1 MEPELFA
8 RKGQSDMPRLFTL
21 LAAGVCACTLTVFAQ
36 DAPPLGDV
44 ARQTRVDK
52 QQQALSNAAPAS
64 APENSSDTTPSQPGT
79 QSKASHVITN
89 EDLPSNHTVPTPAPA
104 PANHGNLRSSP
115 APEPKRPAAYWK
127 AQAQQ
132 LKNSIAQVQR
142 HIDTLTDSLHAV
154 LTNSTDEPVW
164 NLREKE
170 RQRQITDLQAQLD
183 NLRRRLEDTQE
194 AARRQGYGSS
204 VYDP

>member
-1 MEPELFA
+1 
-8 RKGQSDMPRLFTL
+8 MPRLFTL
-21 LAAGVCACTLTVFAQ
+21 LAAGVCAYTLTAFAQ
-36 DAPPLGDV
+36 DAAPLGDV

-52 QQQALSNAAPAS
+52 QQQTPSNAAPAS
-64 APENSSDTTPSQPGT
+64 APDNSSDATTPQPAT
-79 QSKASHVITN
+79 QPKASHVITN
-89 EDLPSNHTVPTPAPA
+89 EDLPSNHTAPTPAPA
-104 PANHGNLRSSP
+104 PANHGHLRSL
-115 APEPKRPAAYWK
+115 AVPEPKHPAVYWK

-170 RQRQITDLQAQLD
+170 RQRQITDLQAKLD

>member
-1 MEPELFA
+1 
-8 RKGQSDMPRLFTL
+8 MPRILTLF
-21 LAAGVCACTLTVFAQ
+21 AAGVCACALTAFAQ

-44 ARQTRVDK
+44 VRQSRVEK
-52 QQQALSNAAPAS
+52 QQPAQNNSTPAPAS
-64 APENSSDTTPSQPGT
+64 RNSSDETTPQSSAQP
-79 QSKASHVITN
+79 KASHVITN
-89 EDLPSNHTVPTPAPA
+89 EDLPEHNTATPAPS
-104 PANHGNLRSSP
+104 PNRGNLHPVVVHETR
-115 APEPKRPAAYWK
+115 RPAEYWK
-127 AQAQQ
+127 AQALQ

-164 NLREKE
+164 NYREKE
-170 RQRQITDLQAQLD
+170 RQRQINDLQAQLTE
-183 NLRRRLEDTQE
+183 LRRRLEDTQE

>member
-1 MEPELFA
+1 
-8 RKGQSDMPRLFTL
+8 MPRLFTL
-21 LAAGVCACTLTVFAQ
+21 FAAGVCAYALTAFAQ

-52 QQQALSNAAPAS
+52 QQQAQANSAPAS
-64 APENSSDTTPSQPGT
+64 ATDKSSDGTPSQADAQAKT
-79 QSKASHVITN
+79 SHVITN
-89 EDLPSNHTVPTPAPA
+89 EDLPAHHAAPVPAPDA
-104 PANHGNLRSSP
+104 TNRGNLRPP
-115 APEPKRPAAYWK
+115 ASEPKRPAAYWK

-164 NLREKE
+164 NYREKE
-170 RQRQITDLQAQLD
+170 RQRQITDLQAQLND
-183 NLRRRLEDTQE
+183 LRRRLEDTQE

>member
-1 MEPELFA
+1 MLL
-8 RKGQSDMPRLFTL
+8 PRLLIL
-21 LAAGVCACTLTVFAQ
+21 LAAGVSACGLTASAQ

-44 ARQTRVDK
+44 ARQTRVEK
-52 QQQALSNAAPAS
+52 QQQDQNSAAPAAAS
-64 APENSSDTTPSQPGT
+64 DSSSDGPTSQAGAQPKT
-79 QSKASHVITN
+79 SRVITN
-89 EDLPSNHTVPTPAPA
+89 DDLPTHHAALAAAAAAQTR
-104 PANHGNLRSSP
+104 GNLRPTGGS
-115 APEPKRPAAYWK
+115 EIKRPAEYWK
-127 AQAQQ
+127 AQALQ

-164 NLREKE
+164 NYREKE
-170 RQRQITDLQAQLD
+170 RQRQITDLQAQL
-183 NLRRRLEDTQE
+183 NVLRRRLEDTQE

>member
-1 MEPELFA
+1 MT
-8 RKGQSDMPRLFTL
+8 RLFTV
-21 LAAGVCACTLTVFAQ
+21 LAAGICAYALTASAQ

-52 QQQALSNAAPAS
+52 QQPAPSTSAPAS
-64 APENSSDTTPSQPGT
+64 ATDTASDATTSRAGT
-79 QSKASHVITN
+79 QPKTSHVITN
-89 EDLPSNHTVPTPAPA
+89 EDLPERNAAPA
-104 PANHGNLRSSP
+104 PASAPPNRSNLRP
-115 APEPKRPAAYWK
+115 AATEIKRPAAYWK

-142 HIDTLTDSLHAV
+142 HIDTLTASLHAV

-164 NLREKE
+164 NYREKE
-170 RQRQITDLQAQLD
+170 RQRQITDLQAQLND
-183 NLRRRLEDTQE
+183 LRRRLEDTQE

>member
-1 MEPELFA
+1 
-8 RKGQSDMPRLFTL
+8 MPRLFTL
-21 LAAGVCACTLTVFAQ
+21 LAAGVCAYTLTAFAQ
-36 DAPPLGDV
+36 DARPLGDV

-52 QQQALSNAAPAS
+52 QQQAPSNPTPAS
-64 APENSSDTTPSQPGT
+64 ATDDSSDATPAQTDPQPKT
-79 QSKASHVITN
+79 PHVITN
-89 EDLPSNHTVPTPAPA
+89 DDMPKHFAAPAPA
-104 PANHGNLRSSP
+104 PASANHGNLRP
-115 APEPKRPAAYWK
+115 AATEPKRPAAYWK

-170 RQRQITDLQAQLD
+170 RQRQITDLQAQLND
-183 NLRRRLEDTQE
+183 LHRRLEDTQE

>member
-1 MEPELFA
+1 MPL
-8 RKGQSDMPRLFTL
+8 PRLLVLF
-21 LAAGVCACTLTVFAQ
+21 AAGVSACALTASAQ

-44 ARQTRVDK
+44 VRQSRVEK
-52 QQQALSNAAPAS
+52 QQAQSNSTPAPATKS
-64 APENSSDTTPSQPGT
+64 SSDETTSQSSAQPKT
-79 QSKASHVITN
+79 SHVITN
-89 EDLPSNHTVPTPAPA
+89 DDLPEHNTAPA
-104 PANHGNLRSSP
+104 PPNHGNLRP
-115 APEPKRPAAYWK
+115 AVVYQLKRPAEYWR
-127 AQAQQ
+127 AQALQ

-164 NLREKE
+164 NYREKE
-170 RQRQITDLQAQLD
+170 RQRQITDLQAQLSD
-183 NLRRRLEDTQE
+183 LRRRLEDTQE

>member
-8 RKGQSDMPRLFTL
+8 RMGQSSMPRIFTL
-21 LAAGVCACTLTVFAQ
+21 LAAGVCAYALTASAQ
-36 DAPPLGDV
+36 DAPALGDV

-52 QQQALSNAAPAS
+52 QQQSQTNSAPAS
-64 APENSSDTTPSQPGT
+64 TGDKSSDGTPQPGPQPKT
-79 QSKASHVITN
+79 SHVITN
-89 EDLPSNHTVPTPAPA
+89 EDLPADHAAPA
-104 PANHGNLRSSP
+104 LAPASANHGNLRP
-115 APEPKRPAAYWK
+115 AATEPKRPAAYWK

-170 RQRQITDLQAQLD
+170 RQRQITDLQAQLND
-183 NLRRRLEDTQE
+183 LRRRLEDTQE

>member
-1 MEPELFA
+1 MPQILTLF
-8 RKGQSDMPRLFTL
+8 
-21 LAAGVCACTLTVFAQ
+21 AAGVCACALTTFAQ

-44 ARQTRVDK
+44 ARQTREK
-52 QQQALSNAAPAS
+52 QQQTQSNYAQAS
-64 APENSSDTTPSQPGT
+64 TSDSSSDGAPSPTGS
-79 QSKASHVITN
+79 QSKTSHVITN
-89 EDLPSNHTVPTPAPA
+89 EDMPAHHAAPA
-104 PANHGNLRSSP
+104 TAPEPTNRANLRP
-115 APEPKRPAAYWK
+115 AASEPKRPAAYWK
-127 AQAQQ
+127 AQALQ

-170 RQRQITDLQAQLD
+170 RQRQINDLQAQLTE
-183 NLRRRLEDTQE
+183 LRRRLEDTQE

>member
-8 RKGQSDMPRLFTL
+8 RMGQSAMPRLFTL
-21 LAAGVCACTLTVFAQ
+21 LAAGVCAYTLTAFAQ

-44 ARQTRVDK
+44 ARQTRVEK
-52 QQQALSNAAPAS
+52 QQQAPSNSAPAS
-64 APENSSDTTPSQPGT
+64 AADSSSDTPPSQSAQP
-79 QSKASHVITN
+79 KASHVITN
-89 EDLPSNHTVPTPAPA
+89 EDLPTHYASPVPAPA
-104 PANHGNLRSSP
+104 PANHGNLRP
-115 APEPKRPAAYWK
+115 AATEIKRPAAYWK

-170 RQRQITDLQAQLD
+170 RQRQITDLQAQLND
-183 NLRRRLEDTQE
+183 LRRRLEDTQD

>member
-1 MEPELFA
+1 MT
-8 RKGQSDMPRLFTL
+8 RLFTL
-21 LAAGVCACTLTVFAQ
+21 LAAGLCAYVLPASAQ

-52 QQQALSNAAPAS
+52 QQPAPGTSAPAP
-64 APENSSDTTPSQPGT
+64 ATDTASDTTSQAGT
-79 QSKASHVITN
+79 QTKTPHVITN
-89 EDLPSNHTVPTPAPA
+89 EDLPEHNAAPA
-104 PANHGNLRSSP
+104 PASAPPKHGNLRP
-115 APEPKRPAAYWK
+115 AVTEIKRPAAYWK
-127 AQAQQ
+127 TQAQQ

-164 NLREKE
+164 NYREKE
-170 RQRQITDLQAQLD
+170 RQRQISDLQAQLND
-183 NLRRRLEDTQE
+183 LRRRLEDTQE

>member
-1 MEPELFA
+1 
-8 RKGQSDMPRLFTL
+8 MPRILTLF
-21 LAAGVCACTLTVFAQ
+21 AAGVCACALAAFAQ

-44 ARQTRVDK
+44 ARQTREK
-52 QQQALSNAAPAS
+52 QQQNQISSTPAPATDS
-64 APENSSDTTPSQPGT
+64 PSDATPSSVEAQT
-79 QSKASHVITN
+79 KTSRVITN
-89 EDLPSNHTVPTPAPA
+89 EDLPANHAGPAPA
-104 PANHGNLRSSP
+104 PAPDNRGNIRP
-115 APEPKRPAAYWK
+115 ATSEPKRPAAYWK
-127 AQAQQ
+127 AQALQ
-132 LKNSIAQVQR
+132 LRNSIAQVQR

-170 RQRQITDLQAQLD
+170 RQRQIDDLQARLND
-183 NLRRRLEDTQE
+183 LRRRLEDTQE

>member
-1 MEPELFA
+1 MPL
-8 RKGQSDMPRLFTL
+8 PRLLILF
-21 LAAGVCACTLTVFAQ
+21 AAGVSACALTASAQ

-44 ARQTRVDK
+44 ARQTRVEK
-52 QQQALSNAAPAS
+52 QQAQSNSAPVPAS
-64 APENSSDTTPSQPGT
+64 KSSSDETTP
-79 QSKASHVITN
+79 QSDAQLKTSHVITN
-89 EDLPSNHTVPTPAPA
+89 EDLPEHKAVPAPA
-104 PANHGNLRSSP
+104 PGSNRSNLRAATVREIKYP
-115 APEPKRPAAYWK
+115 AEYWR
-127 AQAQQ
+127 AQALQ

-164 NLREKE
+164 NYREKE
-170 RQRQITDLQAQLD
+170 RQRQITDLQAQLSD
-183 NLRRRLEDTQE
+183 LRRRLEDTQE

>member
-1 MEPELFA
+1 MPL
-8 RKGQSDMPRLFTL
+8 PRLFTL
-21 LAAGVCACTLTVFAQ
+21 LAAGVCAYALTASAQ
-36 DAPPLGDV
+36 DSQPLGDV
-44 ARQTRVDK
+44 ARQTRVEK
-52 QQQALSNAAPAS
+52 QQQAQSNSTPAS
-64 APENSSDTTPSQPGT
+64 TTDSSTDPSSPQSSAQPKT
-79 QSKASHVITN
+79 SHVITN
-89 EDLPSNHTVPTPAPA
+89 EDLPAHHAAPA
-104 PANHGNLRSSP
+104 PATDSTNRANLRPVASE
-115 APEPKRPAAYWK
+115 AKRPAAYWR
-127 AQAQQ
+127 AQAIQ

-170 RQRQITDLQAQLD
+170 RQRQITDLQAQLND
-183 NLRRRLEDTQE
+183 LHRRLEETQE

>member
-1 MEPELFA
+1 MPLPRLLILFA
-8 RKGQSDMPRLFTL
+8 ASVS
-21 LAAGVCACTLTVFAQ
+21 ACALMASAQ

-44 ARQTRVDK
+44 ARQSRAEK
-52 QQQALSNAAPAS
+52 QQPAQNNSTPAPAS
-64 APENSSDTTPSQPGT
+64 KSSSDQTTSQSGAPPKT
-79 QSKASHVITN
+79 SHVITN
-89 EDLPSNHTVPTPAPA
+89 DDLPEHNATPASDPA
-104 PANHGNLRSSP
+104 AQTRGNLRP
-115 APEPKRPAAYWK
+115 AVVYQLKRPAEYWK
-127 AQAQQ
+127 TQALQ

-164 NLREKE
+164 NYREKE
-170 RQRQITDLQAQLD
+170 RQRQITDLQTQLSD
-183 NLRRRLEDTQE
+183 LRRRLEDTQE

>member
-1 MEPELFA
+1 MT
-8 RKGQSDMPRLFTL
+8 RLFTL
-21 LAAGVCACTLTVFAQ
+21 LAAGVCAYALTASAQ

-52 QQQALSNAAPAS
+52 HQPAPSKSAS
-64 APENSSDTTPSQPGT
+64 ASATDTASGATTSQAGT
-79 QSKASHVITN
+79 QPQTSHVITN
-89 EDLPSNHTVPTPAPA
+89 EDLPEHNAAPA
-104 PANHGNLRSSP
+104 PASAPPNHSNLRP
-115 APEPKRPAAYWK
+115 AATEIKRPAAYWK

-142 HIDTLTDSLHAV
+142 HIDTLTASLHAV

-164 NLREKE
+164 NYREKE
-170 RQRQITDLQAQLD
+170 RQRQITDLQAQLSD
-183 NLRRRLEDTQE
+183 LHRRLEDTQE

>member
-1 MEPELFA
+1 MLRIFTLFA
-8 RKGQSDMPRLFTL
+8 AGLCACG
-21 LAAGVCACTLTVFAQ
+21 LAASAQ
-36 DAPPLGDV
+36 DTPPLGDV

-52 QQQALSNAAPAS
+52 QQPQSNSTPALTPN
-64 APENSSDTTPSQPGT
+64 NSSGGTTSQAGATPPTGT
-79 QSKASHVITN
+79 PKTSHVITD
-89 EDLPSNHTVPTPAPA
+89 EDLPSHPWEAAVATHAQTQ
-104 PANHGNLRSSP
+104 GNLRS
-115 APEPKRPAAYWK
+115 AATEPKRPAAYWK

-170 RQRQITDLQAQLD
+170 RQRQITDLQAQLND
-183 NLRRRLEDTQE
+183 LHRRLEDTQE

>member
-1 MEPELFA
+1 MLVRMGQRAMQLSRILTLFA
-8 RKGQSDMPRLFTL
+8 V
-21 LAAGVCACTLTVFAQ
+21 GVCAGALTASAQ

-44 ARQTRVDK
+44 ARKTREK
-52 QQQALSNAAPAS
+52 QQQTQSSSAPAS
-64 APENSSDTTPSQPGT
+64 ATDSSSDATPSPVGAQT
-79 QSKASHVITN
+79 KNSHVITN
-89 EDLPSNHTVPTPAPA
+89 EDLPANHTEPVPAPA
-104 PANHGNLRSSP
+104 PANRGNMRP
-115 APEPKRPAAYWK
+115 ATSEPKRPAAYWK
-127 AQAQQ
+127 AQALQ

-164 NLREKE
+164 NYREKE
-170 RQRQITDLQAQLD
+170 RQRQISDLQAQLTE
-183 NLRRRLEDTQE
+183 LRRRLEETQD

>member
-1 MEPELFA
+1 MLVQMGQSAMRLPRILTLFA
-8 RKGQSDMPRLFTL
+8 ASVY
-21 LAAGVCACTLTVFAQ
+21 ACALMVSAQ
-36 DAPPLGDV
+36 DSPPLGDV
-44 ARQTRVDK
+44 ARQTREK
-52 QQQALSNAAPAS
+52 QQQAQNNAPATGS
-64 APENSSDTTPSQPGT
+64 PSDAITSQSDAQPKT
-79 QSKASHVITN
+79 SHVITN
-89 EDLPSNHTVPTPAPA
+89 EDMPAHHAAPA
-104 PANHGNLRSSP
+104 TAPDSTNRANLRP
-115 APEPKRPAAYWK
+115 AASEPKRPAAYWR
-127 AQAQQ
+127 AQALQ
-132 LKNSIAQVQR
+132 LKTSIAQVQR

-183 NLRRRLEDTQE
+183 NLHRRLEETQE